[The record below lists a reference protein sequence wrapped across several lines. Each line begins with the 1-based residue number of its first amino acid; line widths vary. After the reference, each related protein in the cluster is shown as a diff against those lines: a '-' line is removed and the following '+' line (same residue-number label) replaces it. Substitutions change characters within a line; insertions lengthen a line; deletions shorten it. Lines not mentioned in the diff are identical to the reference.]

1 MTRLHPAAALLGA
14 VLLVAG
20 PALGAAT
27 ISIINLD
34 DANEGFNDTTPWT
47 PTGGNPATTV
57 GQARLNAFQHA
68 ADIWGGIVE
77 SGVVIEIE
85 AEMHALTCGATGAV
99 LGYAGA
105 TTVHYNFT
113 GAPYLETYYPQALA
127 NAIRGFDLNPL
138 NGDISATF
146 STSLNGNVGC
156 LGGTTW
162 YYGLDGNPPAGT
174 IDFVTVVLHELGHGL
189 GFQTFA
195 DVTTGARLGDR
206 NDGFLHMLEDPTATP
221 SELAAMSDAQRAA
234 AFTNDPNLRW
244 GHGDAT
250 YMANQVPLVGGMNGV
265 HPRMHAPG
273 AVAVGSSVSHWSTDV
288 SPDELME
295 PSYAGAQH
303 DPSLAKFLLKDIG
316 WPTDASVAVTFSNLS
331 AVPGD
336 GRVQVSWSYTSDE
349 PLAGFHV
356 YRAET
361 GKAGEVQLTD
371 GRLLDRGART
381 YVDAAPPAG
390 ASLLYTVAA
399 IRPDG
404 SEIRSTAVPAT
415 TAAALLTLAQNR
427 PNPFNPSTEI
437 DFSVDRDAAVTLR
450 VFDLAG
456 RLVRT
461 LVDERLPAGGHTALW
476 DGRDDGGRRAPS
488 GAYVY
493 RLDAGRGG
501 LVGRMTLLK

>member
-221 SELAAMSDAQRAA
+221 S
-234 AFTNDPNLRW
+234 
-244 GHGDAT
+244 
-250 YMANQVPLVGGMNGV
+250 
-265 HPRMHAPG
+265 APPP
-273 AVAVGSSVSHWSTDV
+273 
-288 SPDELME
+288 SPTTRTC
-295 PSYAGAQH
+295 AGATAT
-303 DPSLAKFLLKDIG
+303 PPT
-316 WPTDASVAVTFSNLS
+316 WPTRCRSS
-331 AVPGD
+331 A
-336 GRVQVSWSYTSDE
+336 
-349 PLAGFHV
+349 A
-356 YRAET
+356 
-361 GKAGEVQLTD
+361 
-371 GRLLDRGART
+371 
-381 YVDAAPPAG
+381 
-390 ASLLYTVAA
+390 
-399 IRPDG
+399 
-404 SEIRSTAVPAT
+404 
-415 TAAALLTLAQNR
+415 
-427 PNPFNPSTEI
+427 
-437 DFSVDRDAAVTLR
+437 
-450 VFDLAG
+450 
-456 RLVRT
+456 
-461 LVDERLPAGGHTALW
+461 
-476 DGRDDGGRRAPS
+476 
-488 GAYVY
+488 
-493 RLDAGRGG
+493 
-501 LVGRMTLLK
+501 